1 MEYFLKVIFS
11 DSSLFTMGNFK
22 DSPLLSQAVSASS
35 IIKSVSLILFE
46 DHRIRVSSFL
56 QVIVASFLLK
66 VIISTSSLLKII
78 ISPSSFLKVIISASS
93 Y

>member
-35 IIKSVSLILFE
+35 IIKICQPHPF
-46 DHRIRVSSFL
+46 
-56 QVIVASFLLK
+56 
-66 VIISTSSLLKII
+66 
-78 ISPSSFLKVIISASS
+78 
-93 Y
+93 